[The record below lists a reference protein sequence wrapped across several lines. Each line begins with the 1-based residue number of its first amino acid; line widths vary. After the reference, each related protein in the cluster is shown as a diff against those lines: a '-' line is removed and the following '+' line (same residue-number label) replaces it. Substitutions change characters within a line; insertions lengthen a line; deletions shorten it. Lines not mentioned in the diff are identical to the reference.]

1 MGLTAKQNQLMAVI
15 IAGNDDGSAADVDQ
29 ILERLPYDTTKQ
41 SIQFSFRAL
50 VAKGCI
56 ERESKR
62 VLRRGK
68 SRVTYIA
75 TSYGQAF
82 FTAPSGTAF
91 DPTEEIEVPDV
102 YLGLDVE

>member
-1 MGLTAKQNQLMAVI
+1 MEVI
-15 IAGNDDGSAADVDQ
+15 IAGNDDGTAADVDQ
-29 ILERLPYDTTKQ
+29 ILERLPYETTKQ

-56 ERESKR
+56 QRESKR

-75 TSYGQAF
+75 TSFGEAF
-82 FTAPSGTAF
+82 FTAPSGTEF
-91 DPTEEIEVPDV
+91 ETDGEVEVPDV